1 MFEDVGLS
9 HPSLGVDK
17 FELPSTWPRV
27 VWALGCWQNTAL
39 GRALSSLPGGKGSC
53 ATTGKFERSSLPHP
67 SCNDFMDLLLTFTQM
82 EGTEGFPL
90 SRGKVKLLL
99 GQSTEGRVGRNPCES
114 ATPVSSLFS
123 LLLFLPPILFSSVLP
138 FLFAFKFVLLTYVGK
153 L

>member
-39 GRALSSLPGGKGSC
+39 GRALSSLPGGKRSWS
-53 ATTGKFERSSLPHP
+53 TTGEFERSSLPHS
-67 SCNDFMDLLLTFTQM
+67 SCNDFMALLTFTQK
-82 EGTEGFPL
+82 EGTKGFPL

-99 GQSTEGRVGRNPCES
+99 GQSTGGSVGRNPCES
-114 ATPVSSLFS
+114 GTPISSLFS
-123 LLLFLPPILFSSVLP
+123 LLLFLPPILFSSILL